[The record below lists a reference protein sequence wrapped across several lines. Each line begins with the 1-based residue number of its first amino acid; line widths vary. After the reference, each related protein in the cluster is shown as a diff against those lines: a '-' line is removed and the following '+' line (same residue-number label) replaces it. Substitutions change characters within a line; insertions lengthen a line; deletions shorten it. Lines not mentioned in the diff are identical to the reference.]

1 MMKTKADY
9 WLDYVKLERLAGERG
24 LTLGDLAKRMR
35 YQSASSIYNLRTQSA
50 RAVTVGRLAKFFGV
64 PFDDL
69 LAPAPAPQAA
79 RKVPLKAARQ
89 KAKAAA

>member
-64 PFDDL
+64 GFDDL
-69 LAPAPAPQAA
+69 LAPAPRKA
-79 RKVPLKAARQ
+79 RKPRPTA
-89 KAKAAA
+89 KAKAA